1 MTSKINFETNPKI
14 YKHWELNIQENRAFL
29 IMKVDEDAGFFEG
42 YKLKLNSYDIGV
54 DIELA
59 DAVQRLRFEHPQINS
74 IIIKS
79 GNEKAFCAGANIKM
93 LASSDHAH
101 KVNFCKFTNETRN
114 FLENSSKESSQLF
127 LCLVEGVCAG
137 GGYELALACDHII
150 LLDDGSSSISL
161 PEVPLLAVLPGTG
174 GLTRL
179 TDKRKIRRDL
189 ADVFCTMEEGVKA
202 KKAKEWRL
210 VDTITKKSSLN
221 DELNVL
227 IQEKSSFKPQ
237 TGDLIGIKLNNLQKN
252 VVSNEEIIYSTISV
266 QIDREKKSA
275 TITIKASLDAAPENL
290 SDILSQGDD
299 FWLLKC
305 ARELDDAIL
314 NLRFNELEI
323 GIIVFKTSGKISNV
337 LSYDKLFET
346 YKNQWFIKEISY
358 FWTRIFKRIDLTSRT
373 LITLIEPRSCY
384 AGFLSELIFA
394 ADRSY
399 MAEGEFEEYD
409 NKEATIILSNSNF
422 GSFLMS
428 NDMSRIDTRFIGS
441 PEQILLAKQNLDKQ
455 ILAEEANNLGLI
467 TFMFDDID
475 WDDEIRMF
483 LEERSSFSPDSMVG
497 MESNLRFPGKETMET
512 KIFGRLSA
520 WQNWIF
526 QRPSAVGENGALKK
540 YGTGN
545 KGQYTKERT

>member
-1 MTSKINFETNPKI
+1 MKNRINFETNPNT
-14 YKHWELNIQENRAFL
+14 YKHWELLIENNCAFL
-29 IMKVDEDAGFFEG
+29 IMRVNEDAGFFEG

-59 DAVQRLRFEHPQINS
+59 DAVQRIRFEHPNVNS
-74 IIIKS
+74 VIIKS
-79 GNEKAFCAGANIKM
+79 GNDKAFCAGANIKM

-114 FLENSSKESSQLF
+114 FLESSFKESSQF
-127 LCLVEGVCAG
+127 FICLVEGVCAG
-137 GGYELALACDHII
+137 GGYELALACNHI
-150 LLDDGSSSISL
+150 LLVDDGSSSISL

-202 KKAKEWRL
+202 KKAKDWRL

-221 DELNVL
+221 DELNLL
-227 IQEKSSFKPQ
+227 IKEKSCNKKKAD
-237 TGDLIGIKLNNLQKN
+237 DLIGIKLNNLQKN
-252 VVSNEEIIYSTISV
+252 AVSNEEIIYSTLSI

-275 TITIKASLDAAPENL
+275 TITINAPLDTAPENL
-290 SDILSQGDD
+290 SDIVSQGDD
-299 FWLLKC
+299 FWPLKC

-323 GIIVFKTSGKISNV
+323 GIIVFKTSGEISNV

-346 YKNQWFIKEISY
+346 FKNQWFINEISY
-358 FWTRIFKRIDLTSRT
+358 FWARIFKRIDLTSRT
-373 LITLIEPRSCY
+373 LITLIEPGSCY

-455 ILAEEANNLGLI
+455 ILAEEANDLGLI

-475 WDDEIRMF
+475 WEDEIRIF

>member
-1 MTSKINFETNPKI
+1 MKPKINFETNPNI
-14 YKHWELNIQENRAFL
+14 YKHWELLIEDNCAFL
-29 IMKVDEDAGFFEG
+29 IMKVNEDAGFFEG

-59 DAVQRLRFEHPQINS
+59 DAVQRIRFEHPNVNS
-74 IIIKS
+74 VIIKS
-79 GNEKAFCAGANIKM
+79 GNDKAFCAGANIKM

-114 FLENSSKESSQLF
+114 FLENSFKESSQF
-127 LCLVEGVCAG
+127 FICLVEGVCAG

-150 LLDDGSSSISL
+150 LVDDGSSSISL

-202 KKAKEWRL
+202 KKAKDWRL
-210 VDTITKKSSLN
+210 VDTITKKTSLN
-221 DELNVL
+221 DKLNLL
-227 IQEKSSFKPQ
+227 IKEKSSNKKQ
-237 TGDLIGIKLNNLQKN
+237 ADNLVGIKLKNIKKNNVNNEN
-252 VVSNEEIIYSTISV
+252 VIYSTLSV
-266 QIDREKKSA
+266 VIDREKKSA
-275 TITIKASLDAAPENL
+275 TISINAPLE
-290 SDILSQGDD
+290 SAPKDINDIVSEGDQ
-299 FWLLKC
+299 FWLLRC

-323 GIIVFKTSGKISNV
+323 GIIIFKTYGEISNI
-337 LSYDKLFET
+337 LSYDKIFELH
-346 YKNQWFIKEISY
+346 KNHWFIREISF

-373 LITLIEPRSCY
+373 LISLIEPNSCY

-409 NKEATIILSNSNF
+409 DKEASIILSNSNF
-422 GSFLMS
+422 GNFLMS
-428 NDMSRIDTRFIGS
+428 NDMSRLDTRFIGS
-441 PEQILLAKQNLDKQ
+441 PKQILLAKQNLEKQ
-455 ILAEEANNLGLI
+455 ILAQEAYDLGLI
-467 TFMFDDID
+467 TFKFDDID
-475 WDDEIRMF
+475 WDDEIRVF

-497 MESNLRFPGKETMET
+497 LESNLRFPGKETMET

-526 QRPSAVGENGALKK
+526 QRPSAVGEDGALKK

>member
-1 MTSKINFETNPKI
+1 MKPKINFETYPEI
-14 YKHWELNIQENRAFL
+14 YNHWELKFEKNTAFL
-29 IMKVDEDAGFFEG
+29 IMKVDEDKGFFEG

-54 DIELA
+54 DIELS
-59 DAVQRLRFEHPQINS
+59 DAVQRLRFEHPQISS

-79 GNEKAFCAGANIKM
+79 GNEKAFCAGANIRM

-114 FLENSSKESSQLF
+114 FLENSSKEASQF
-127 LCLVEGVCAG
+127 FICLVEGVCAG

-210 VDTITKKSSLN
+210 VDTITKKTSLN
-221 DELNVL
+221 DELNSL
-227 IQEKSSFKPQ
+227 IKNKSCNKNQ
-237 TGDLIGIKLNNLQKN
+237 NENLVGVQLNNLQKTT
-252 VVSNEEIIYSTISV
+252 VSNEEITYSTLSV

-275 TITIKASLDAAPENL
+275 TITINAPLEDAPENL
-290 SDILSQGDD
+290 SEILSQGDD

-305 ARELDDAIL
+305 ARELDDTIL

-323 GIIVFKTSGKISNV
+323 GIIVFKTSGEISKV

-346 YKNQWFIKEISY
+346 YKNFWLMNEISY
-358 FWTRIFKRIDLTSRT
+358 FWTRVFKRIDLTSRT
-373 LITLIEPRSCY
+373 LITLIEPNSCY

-409 NKEATIILSNSNF
+409 NKKATIILSKSNF
-422 GSFLMS
+422 GNFLMS
-428 NDMSRIDTRFIGS
+428 NNMSRLDTRFIGL
-441 PEQILLAKQNLDKQ
+441 PEQILLVKQNLEKQ
-455 ILAEEANNLGLI
+455 ILAEEANDLGLI

-475 WDDEIRMF
+475 WEDEIRIF

>member
-1 MTSKINFETNPKI
+1 MKPKINFETYPEI
-14 YKHWELNIQENRAFL
+14 YNHWELKFEKNTAFL
-29 IMKVDEDAGFFEG
+29 IMKVDEDKGFFEG

-54 DIELA
+54 DIELS
-59 DAVQRLRFEHPQINS
+59 DAVQRLRFEHPQISS

-114 FLENSSKESSQLF
+114 FLENSSKEASQF
-127 LCLVEGVCAG
+127 FICLVEGVCAG

-210 VDTITKKSSLN
+210 VDTITKKTSLN
-221 DELNVL
+221 DELNSL
-227 IQEKSSFKPQ
+227 IKNKSCNKNQ
-237 TGDLIGIKLNNLQKN
+237 NENLVGVQLNNLQKTT
-252 VVSNEEIIYSTISV
+252 VSNEEITYSTLSV

-275 TITIKASLDAAPENL
+275 TITINAPLEDAPENL
-290 SDILSQGDD
+290 SEILSQGDD

-305 ARELDDAIL
+305 ARELDDTIL

-323 GIIVFKTSGKISNV
+323 GIIVFKTSGEISKV

-346 YKNQWFIKEISY
+346 YKNFWLMNEISY
-358 FWTRIFKRIDLTSRT
+358 FWTRVFKRIDLTSRT
-373 LITLIEPRSCY
+373 LITLIEPNSCY

-399 MAEGEFEEYD
+399 MAEGEFEEYN
-409 NKEATIILSNSNF
+409 NKEATIILSKSNF
-422 GSFLMS
+422 GNFLMS
-428 NDMSRIDTRFIGS
+428 NDMSRLDTRFIGL
-441 PEQILLAKQNLDKQ
+441 PEQILLVKQNLEKQ
-455 ILAEEANNLGLI
+455 ILAEEANDLGLI

-475 WDDEIRMF
+475 WEDEIRIF

>member
-275 TITIKASLDAAPENL
+275 TIIIKAPLEAAPEIL

-346 YKNQWFIKEISY
+346 YKNQWFINEISY

-399 MAEGEFEEYD
+399 MAEGEFEEYN

-422 GSFLMS
+422 GNFLMS

-455 ILAEEANNLGLI
+455 ILAEEANDLGLI

-475 WDDEIRMF
+475 WEDEIRIF

>member
-1 MTSKINFETNPKI
+1 MKPKINFETYPEI
-14 YKHWELNIQENRAFL
+14 YNHWELKFEKNTAFL
-29 IMKVDEDAGFFEG
+29 IMKVDEDKGFFEG

-54 DIELA
+54 DIELS
-59 DAVQRLRFEHPQINS
+59 DAVQRLRFEHPQISS

-114 FLENSSKESSQLF
+114 FLENSSKEASQF
-127 LCLVEGVCAG
+127 FICLVEGVCAG

-210 VDTITKKSSLN
+210 VDTITKKTSLN
-221 DELNVL
+221 DELNSL
-227 IQEKSSFKPQ
+227 IKNKSCNKNQ
-237 TGDLIGIKLNNLQKN
+237 NENLVGVQLNNLQKTT
-252 VVSNEEIIYSTISV
+252 VSNEEITYSTLSV

-275 TITIKASLDAAPENL
+275 TITINAPLEDAPENL
-290 SDILSQGDD
+290 SEILSQGDD

-305 ARELDDAIL
+305 ARELDDTIL

-323 GIIVFKTSGKISNV
+323 GIIVFKTSGEISKV

-346 YKNQWFIKEISY
+346 CKNFWLMNEISY
-358 FWTRIFKRIDLTSRT
+358 FWTRVFKRIDLTSRT
-373 LITLIEPRSCY
+373 LITLIEPNSCY

-409 NKEATIILSNSNF
+409 NKKATIILSKSNF
-422 GSFLMS
+422 GNFLMS
-428 NDMSRIDTRFIGS
+428 NNMSRLDTRFIGL
-441 PEQILLAKQNLDKQ
+441 PEQILLVKQNLEKQ
-455 ILAEEANNLGLI
+455 ILAEEANDLGLI

-475 WDDEIRMF
+475 WEDEIRIF

>member
-1 MTSKINFETNPKI
+1 MKQNIDFETNPTL
-14 YKHWELNIQENRAFL
+14 YKHWELKVENNIAYL
-29 IMKVDEDAGFFEG
+29 IMKVDENEGFFDG

-59 DAVQRLRFEHPQINS
+59 DAVQRLRFEYPNVAS
-74 IIIKS
+74 VIIKS

-93 LASSDHAH
+93 LALSNHAH

-114 FLENSSKESSQLF
+114 FLEKSQIESNQF
-127 LCLVEGVCAG
+127 YICLIEGVCAG

-150 LLDDGSSSISL
+150 LTDDGSSSISL

-189 ADVFCTMEEGVKA
+189 ADVFCTMEEGVRA

-221 DELNVL
+221 EELDKL
-227 IQEKSSFKPQ
+227 I
-237 TGDLIGIKLNNLQKN
+237 
-252 VVSNEEIIYSTISV
+252 
-266 QIDREKKSA
+266 EKKSIKKNHNYTLNGVKLNKIKKNIINNNIIKYSSISIEIDRIKKIA
-275 TITIKASLDAAPENL
+275 TISILGPKSSAPNE
-290 SDILSQGDD
+290 ILEIYSQGDQ

-314 NLRFNELEI
+314 YLRFNELEI
-323 GIIVFKTSGKISNV
+323 GIILFKTIGEISNV
-337 LSYDKLFET
+337 LSYDELFDT
-346 YKNQWFIKEISY
+346 HKNNWLIKEISFY
-358 FWTRIFKRIDLTSRT
+358 WTRIFKRIDLTSRT
-373 LITLIEPRSCY
+373 LTTLIEPGSCY
-384 AGFLSELIFA
+384 AGFLAELIFC

-399 MAEGEFEEYD
+399 MAKGEFEDYND
-409 NKEATIILSNSNF
+409 QEAVIILSNTNF
-422 GSFLMS
+422 GNFLMS
-428 NDMSRIDTRFIGS
+428 NDMTRLNTRFIGL
-441 PEQILLAKQNLDKQ
+441 PENLVLTEQNLNKTLLAK
-455 ILAEEANNLGLI
+455 EAFELGLI
-467 TFMFDDID
+467 TFILDDID
-475 WDDEIRMF
+475 WDDEIRLF

-497 MESNLRFPGKETMET
+497 LEANLRFPGQETMET

>member
-1 MTSKINFETNPKI
+1 MKSQINFETNPEI

-74 IIIKS
+74 IVIKS
-79 GNEKAFCAGANIKM
+79 GNDKAFCAGANIKM

-127 LCLVEGVCAG
+127 ICLIEGVCAG

-150 LLDDGSSSISL
+150 LLDDGSSSVSL

-221 DELNVL
+221 DELNGL
-227 IQEKSSFKPQ
+227 IKEKSCFKTQ
-237 TGDLIGIKLNNLQKN
+237 YGDLVGIKLNNLQKN
-252 VVSNEEIIYSTISV
+252 SVSSDEIIYSTLTV
-266 QIDREKKSA
+266 LIDREKKSA
-275 TITIKASLDAAPENL
+275 SVTIKAPLDTAPENL
-290 SDILSQGDD
+290 SDILSEGSD

-346 YKNQWFIKEISY
+346 YKNQWFINEISN
-358 FWTRIFKRIDLTSRT
+358 FWTRIFKRVDLTSRT
-373 LITLIEPRSCY
+373 LITLIEPGSCY

-409 NKEATIILSNSNF
+409 NKEAAIILSNSNF

-428 NDMSRIDTRFIGS
+428 NEMSRIDTRFIGS
-441 PEQILLAKQNLDKQ
+441 PEQILLVKQNLEKQ
-455 ILAEEANNLGLI
+455 ILAEEANELGLI
-467 TFMFDDID
+467 TFIFDDID
-475 WDDEIRMF
+475 WDDEIRIF
-483 LEERSSFSPDSMVG
+483 LEERSSFSPDSMIG

-526 QRPSAVGENGALKK
+526 QRPSAVGENGALKN

-545 KGQYTKERT
+545 KGQYTKKRT

>member
-1 MTSKINFETNPKI
+1 MRPNINFDTNPSI
-14 YKHWELNIQENRAFL
+14 YKHWQLIVENTKAFL
-29 IMKVDEDAGFFEG
+29 IMKVDEDAGFFDG

-59 DAVQRLRFEHPQINS
+59 DAVQRLRFEYPNVNS
-74 IIIKS
+74 VIIKS

-114 FLENSSKESSQLF
+114 FLENSSKESNQLF
-127 LCLVEGVCAG
+127 ICLVEGVCAG

-150 LLDDGSSSISL
+150 LMDDGSSSISL

-202 KKAKEWRL
+202 KKAFEWRL
-210 VDTITKKSSLN
+210 VDTILKKTTLN
-221 DELNVL
+221 DDLQAL
-227 IQEKSSFKPQ
+227 IEEKSIKKPNMDNL
-237 TGDLIGIKLNNLQKN
+237 TGIKLNNIKKN
-252 VVSNEEIIYSTISV
+252 IINENEIKYSTISV
-266 QIDREKKSA
+266 NIDRDKKSV
-275 TITIKASLDAAPENL
+275 TITIQAPVDKAPINIE
-290 SDILSQGDD
+290 DILSQGDD
-299 FWLLKC
+299 VWLLRC

-314 NLRFNELEI
+314 YLRFNELEI
-323 GIIVFKTSGKISNV
+323 GIIFFKTRGEIGKV

-346 YKNQWFIKEISY
+346 FENHWFIKEISY
-358 FWTRIFKRIDLTSRT
+358 YWSRVFKRIDLTSRT
-373 LITLIEPRSCY
+373 LTTLIEAGSCY
-384 AGFLSELIFA
+384 AGFLCELIFS

-399 MAEGEFEEYD
+399 MAEGKFEELN
-409 NKEATIILSNSNF
+409 NKEASIVLSNSNF
-422 GSFLMS
+422 GRFLMS
-428 NDMSRIDTRFIGS
+428 NDMSRLNTRFIGLPNQLLLTKQNQS
-441 PEQILLAKQNLDKQ
+441 KYILAK
-455 ILAEEANNLGLI
+455 EAYELGLI
-467 TFMFDDID
+467 TFIFDDID
-475 WDDEIRMF
+475 WDDEIRLF

-497 MESNLRFPGKETMET
+497 MEANLRFPGKETMET
-512 KIFGRLSA
+512 KIFGRLTA

-526 QRPSAVGENGALKK
+526 QRPSAVGEEGALKK

-545 KGQYTKERT
+545 KGMYTKERT

>member
-1 MTSKINFETNPKI
+1 MKPKINFETYPEI
-14 YKHWELNIQENRAFL
+14 YNHWELKFEKNTAFL
-29 IMKVDEDAGFFEG
+29 IMKVDEDKGFFEG

-54 DIELA
+54 DIELS
-59 DAVQRLRFEHPQINS
+59 DAVQRLRFEHPQISS

-114 FLENSSKESSQLF
+114 FLENSSKEASQF
-127 LCLVEGVCAG
+127 FICLVEGVCAG

-210 VDTITKKSSLN
+210 VDTITKKTSLN
-221 DELNVL
+221 DELNSL
-227 IQEKSSFKPQ
+227 IKNKSCNKNQ
-237 TGDLIGIKLNNLQKN
+237 NENLVGVQLNNLQKTT
-252 VVSNEEIIYSTISV
+252 VSNEEITYSTLSV

-275 TITIKASLDAAPENL
+275 TITINAPLEDAPENL
-290 SDILSQGDD
+290 SEILSQGDD

-305 ARELDDAIL
+305 ARELDDTIL

-323 GIIVFKTSGKISNV
+323 GIIVFKTSGEISKV

-346 YKNQWFIKEISY
+346 YKNFWLMNEISY
-358 FWTRIFKRIDLTSRT
+358 FWTRVFKRIDLTSRT
-373 LITLIEPRSCY
+373 LITLIEPNSCY

-409 NKEATIILSNSNF
+409 NKKATIILSKSNF
-422 GSFLMS
+422 GNFLMS
-428 NDMSRIDTRFIGS
+428 NNMSRLDTRFIGL
-441 PEQILLAKQNLDKQ
+441 PEQILLVKQNLEKK
-455 ILAEEANNLGLI
+455 ILAEEANDLGLI

-475 WDDEIRMF
+475 WEDEIRIF

>member
-1 MTSKINFETNPKI
+1 MKSQINFETNPEI

-59 DAVQRLRFEHPQINS
+59 DAVKRLRFEHPQINS
-74 IIIKS
+74 IVIKS
-79 GNEKAFCAGANIKM
+79 GNDKAFCAGANIKM

-127 LCLVEGVCAG
+127 ICLIEGVCAG

-150 LLDDGSSSISL
+150 LLDDGSSSVSL

-221 DELNVL
+221 DELNGL
-227 IQEKSSFKPQ
+227 IKEKSCFKTQ
-237 TGDLIGIKLNNLQKN
+237 NGDLVGIKLNNLQKN
-252 VVSNEEIIYSTISV
+252 SVSSDEIVYSTLTV
-266 QIDREKKSA
+266 LIDREKKFASV
-275 TITIKASLDAAPENL
+275 TINAPLDTAPQNL
-290 SDILSQGDD
+290 SDILSEGSD

-346 YKNQWFIKEISY
+346 YKNQWFINEISY

-373 LITLIEPRSCY
+373 LITLIEPGSCY

-409 NKEATIILSNSNF
+409 NKEAAIILSNSNF

-428 NDMSRIDTRFIGS
+428 NEMSRIDTRFIGS
-441 PEQILLAKQNLDKQ
+441 PEQILLVKQNLEKQ
-455 ILAEEANNLGLI
+455 ILAEEANELGLI
-467 TFMFDDID
+467 TFIFDDID
-475 WDDEIRMF
+475 WDDEIRIF
-483 LEERSSFSPDSMVG
+483 LEERSSFSPDSMIG

-526 QRPSAVGENGALKK
+526 QRPSAVGENGALKN

-545 KGQYTKERT
+545 KGQYTKKRT

>member
-1 MTSKINFETNPKI
+1 MKPKINFETNPNI
-14 YKHWELNIQENRAFL
+14 YKHWELLIEDSCAFL
-29 IMKVDEDAGFFEG
+29 IMKVNEDAGFFEG

-59 DAVQRLRFEHPQINS
+59 DAVQRIRFEHPNVNS
-74 IIIKS
+74 VIIKS
-79 GNEKAFCAGANIKM
+79 GNDKAFCAGANIKM

-114 FLENSSKESSQLF
+114 FLENSFKESSQF
-127 LCLVEGVCAG
+127 FICLVEGVCAG

-150 LLDDGSSSISL
+150 LVDDGSSSISL

-202 KKAKEWRL
+202 KKAKDWRL
-210 VDTITKKSSLN
+210 VDTITKKTSLN
-221 DELNVL
+221 DELNLL
-227 IQEKSSFKPQ
+227 IKEKSSNKKQ
-237 TGDLIGIKLNNLQKN
+237 ADNLVGIKLKNIQKN
-252 VVSNEEIIYSTISV
+252 NVNNENVIYSTLSV
-266 QIDREKKSA
+266 VIDREKKSA
-275 TITIKASLDAAPENL
+275 TISINAPLE
-290 SDILSQGDD
+290 SAPKDINDIVSEGDQ
-299 FWLLKC
+299 FWLLRC

-323 GIIVFKTSGKISNV
+323 GIIIFKTYGEISNI
-337 LSYDKLFET
+337 LSYDKIFELH
-346 YKNQWFIKEISY
+346 KNHWFIKEISF

-373 LITLIEPRSCY
+373 LISLIEPNSCY

-409 NKEATIILSNSNF
+409 DKEASIILSNSNF
-422 GSFLMS
+422 GNFLMS
-428 NDMSRIDTRFIGS
+428 NDMSRLDTRFIGS
-441 PEQILLAKQNLDKQ
+441 PEQILLAKQNLEKH
-455 ILAEEANNLGLI
+455 ILAQEAYDLGLI
-467 TFMFDDID
+467 TFKFDDID
-475 WDDEIRMF
+475 WDDEIRVF

-497 MESNLRFPGKETMET
+497 LESNLRFPGKETMET

>member
-1 MTSKINFETNPKI
+1 MKNKINFETNPNI
-14 YKHWELNIQENRAFL
+14 YKHWELLIENSCAFL
-29 IMKVDEDAGFFEG
+29 IMRVNEDAGFFEG

-59 DAVQRLRFEHPQINS
+59 DAVQRIRFEHPNVNS
-74 IIIKS
+74 VIIKS
-79 GNEKAFCAGANIKM
+79 GNDKAFCAGANIKM

-114 FLENSSKESSQLF
+114 FLESSFKESSQF
-127 LCLVEGVCAG
+127 FICLVEGVCAG
-137 GGYELALACDHII
+137 GGYELALACNHIM
-150 LLDDGSSSISL
+150 LVDDGSSSISL

-202 KKAKEWRL
+202 KKAKDWRL

-221 DELNVL
+221 DELNLL
-227 IQEKSSFKPQ
+227 IKEKSCNKQ
-237 TGDLIGIKLNNLQKN
+237 KADNLIGIKLNNLQKN
-252 VVSNEEIIYSTISV
+252 TVSNEEIIYSTISV
-266 QIDREKKSA
+266 QIEREKKSA
-275 TITIKASLDAAPENL
+275 IITIKAPLEAAPKNL
-290 SDILSQGDD
+290 SDIFSQGND

-323 GIIVFKTSGKISNV
+323 GIIVFKTFGKISNV

-346 YKNQWFIKEISY
+346 YKNQWFINEISY

-422 GSFLMS
+422 GNFLMS

>member
-1 MTSKINFETNPKI
+1 MKNKINFETNPNT
-14 YKHWELNIQENRAFL
+14 YKHWELLIENNCAFL
-29 IMKVDEDAGFFEG
+29 IMRVNEDAGFFEG

-59 DAVQRLRFEHPQINS
+59 DAVQRIRFEHPNVNS
-74 IIIKS
+74 VIIKS
-79 GNEKAFCAGANIKM
+79 GNDKAFCAGANIKM

-114 FLENSSKESSQLF
+114 FLESSFKESSQF
-127 LCLVEGVCAG
+127 FICLVEGVCAG
-137 GGYELALACDHII
+137 GGYELALACNHI
-150 LLDDGSSSISL
+150 LLVDDGSSSISL

-202 KKAKEWRL
+202 KKAKDWRL

-221 DELNVL
+221 DELNLL
-227 IQEKSSFKPQ
+227 IKEKSCNKKKAD
-237 TGDLIGIKLNNLQKN
+237 DLIGIKLNNLQKN
-252 VVSNEEIIYSTISV
+252 YVSNEEIIYSTLSI

-275 TITIKASLDAAPENL
+275 TITINAPLVTAPENL
-290 SDILSQGDD
+290 SDIVSQGDD
-299 FWLLKC
+299 FWPLKC

-323 GIIVFKTSGKISNV
+323 GIIVFKTSGEISNV

-346 YKNQWFIKEISY
+346 FKNQWFINEISY
-358 FWTRIFKRIDLTSRT
+358 FWARIFKRIDLTSRT
-373 LITLIEPRSCY
+373 LITLIEPGSCY

-455 ILAEEANNLGLI
+455 ILAEEANDLGLI

-475 WDDEIRMF
+475 WEDEIRIF

>member
-1 MTSKINFETNPKI
+1 MKPKINFETYPEI
-14 YKHWELNIQENRAFL
+14 YNHWELKFEKNTAFL
-29 IMKVDEDAGFFEG
+29 IMKVDEDKGFFEG

-54 DIELA
+54 DIELS
-59 DAVQRLRFEHPQINS
+59 DAVQRLRFEHPQISS

-114 FLENSSKESSQLF
+114 FLENSSKEASQF
-127 LCLVEGVCAG
+127 FICLVEGVCAG

-210 VDTITKKSSLN
+210 VDTITKKTSLN
-221 DELNVL
+221 DELNSL
-227 IQEKSSFKPQ
+227 IKNKSCNKNQ
-237 TGDLIGIKLNNLQKN
+237 NENLVGVQLNNLQKTT
-252 VVSNEEIIYSTISV
+252 VSNEEITYSTLSV

-275 TITIKASLDAAPENL
+275 TITINAPLEDAPENL
-290 SDILSQGDD
+290 SEILSQGDD

-305 ARELDDAIL
+305 ARELDDTIL

-323 GIIVFKTSGKISNV
+323 GIIVFKTSGEISKV
-337 LSYDKLFET
+337 LSYDKLFDT
-346 YKNQWFIKEISY
+346 YKNFWLMNEISY
-358 FWTRIFKRIDLTSRT
+358 FWTRVFKRIDLTSRT
-373 LITLIEPRSCY
+373 LITLIEPNSCY

-409 NKEATIILSNSNF
+409 NKKATIILSKSNF
-422 GSFLMS
+422 GNFLMS
-428 NDMSRIDTRFIGS
+428 NNMSRLDTRFIGL
-441 PEQILLAKQNLDKQ
+441 PEQILLVKQNLEKQ
-455 ILAEEANNLGLI
+455 ILAEEANDLGLI

-475 WDDEIRMF
+475 WEDEIRIF

>member
-1 MTSKINFETNPKI
+1 MKPKINFETNPNV
-14 YKHWELNIQENRAFL
+14 YKHWELLIEGSCAFL
-29 IMKVDEDAGFFEG
+29 IMKVNEDAGFFEG

-59 DAVQRLRFEHPQINS
+59 DAVQRIRFEHPNVNS
-74 IIIKS
+74 VIIKS
-79 GNEKAFCAGANIKM
+79 GNDKAFCAGANIKM

-114 FLENSSKESSQLF
+114 FLENSFKESSQF
-127 LCLVEGVCAG
+127 FICLVEGVCAG

-150 LLDDGSSSISL
+150 LVDDGSSSISL

-202 KKAKEWRL
+202 KKAKDWRL
-210 VDTITKKSSLN
+210 VDTITKKTSLN
-221 DELNVL
+221 DELNLL
-227 IQEKSSFKPQ
+227 IKEKSSNKKQ
-237 TGDLIGIKLNNLQKN
+237 ADNLVGIKLKNIQKN
-252 VVSNEEIIYSTISV
+252 NVNNENVIYSTLSV
-266 QIDREKKSA
+266 IIDREKKSA
-275 TITIKASLDAAPENL
+275 TISINAPLE
-290 SDILSQGDD
+290 SAPKDINDIVSEGDQ
-299 FWLLKC
+299 FWLLRC

-323 GIIVFKTSGKISNV
+323 GIIIFKTYGEISNI
-337 LSYDKLFET
+337 LSYDKIFEL
-346 YKNQWFIKEISY
+346 YKNHWFIREISF

-373 LITLIEPRSCY
+373 LISLIEPNSCY

-409 NKEATIILSNSNF
+409 DKQASIILSNSNF
-422 GSFLMS
+422 GNFLMS
-428 NDMSRIDTRFIGS
+428 NDMPRLDTRFIGL
-441 PEQILLAKQNLDKQ
+441 PEQILLVKQNLEKQ
-455 ILAEEANNLGLI
+455 ILAEEANDLGLI

-475 WDDEIRMF
+475 WEDEIRIF

>member
-1 MTSKINFETNPKI
+1 MKNKINFETNPNT
-14 YKHWELNIQENRAFL
+14 YKHWELLIENNCAFL
-29 IMKVDEDAGFFEG
+29 IMRVNEDAGFFEG

-59 DAVQRLRFEHPQINS
+59 DAVQRIRFEHPNVNS
-74 IIIKS
+74 VIIKS
-79 GNEKAFCAGANIKM
+79 GNDKAFCAGANIKM

-114 FLENSSKESSQLF
+114 FLESSFKESSQF
-127 LCLVEGVCAG
+127 FICLVEGVCAG
-137 GGYELALACDHII
+137 GGYELALACNHI
-150 LLDDGSSSISL
+150 LLVDDGSSSISL

-202 KKAKEWRL
+202 KKAKDWRL

-221 DELNVL
+221 DELNLL
-227 IQEKSSFKPQ
+227 IKEKSCNKKKAD
-237 TGDLIGIKLNNLQKN
+237 DLIGIKLNNLQKN
-252 VVSNEEIIYSTISV
+252 YVSNEEIIYSTLSI

-275 TITIKASLDAAPENL
+275 TITINAPLDTAPENL
-290 SDILSQGDD
+290 SDIVSQGDD
-299 FWLLKC
+299 FWPLKC

-323 GIIVFKTSGKISNV
+323 GIIVFKTSGEISNV

-346 YKNQWFIKEISY
+346 YKNQWFINEISY

-373 LITLIEPRSCY
+373 LITLIEPGSCY

-409 NKEATIILSNSNF
+409 NKEATIILSSSNF

-455 ILAEEANNLGLI
+455 ILAEEANDLGLI

-475 WDDEIRMF
+475 WEDEIRIF

>member
-1 MTSKINFETNPKI
+1 MKPKINFETNPNI
-14 YKHWELNIQENRAFL
+14 YKHWELLIEDSCAFL
-29 IMKVDEDAGFFEG
+29 IMKVNEDAGFFEG

-59 DAVQRLRFEHPQINS
+59 DAVQRIRFEHPNVNS
-74 IIIKS
+74 VIIKS
-79 GNEKAFCAGANIKM
+79 GNDKAFCAGANIKM

-114 FLENSSKESSQLF
+114 FLENSFKESSQF
-127 LCLVEGVCAG
+127 FICLVEGVCAG
-137 GGYELALACDHII
+137 GGYELALACNHI
-150 LLDDGSSSISL
+150 LLVDDGSSSISL

-202 KKAKEWRL
+202 KKAKDWRL

-221 DELNVL
+221 DELNLL
-227 IQEKSSFKPQ
+227 IKEKSCNKKKAD
-237 TGDLIGIKLNNLQKN
+237 DLIGIKLNNLQKKA
-252 VVSNEEIIYSTISV
+252 VSNEKIIYSTLSV

-275 TITIKASLDAAPENL
+275 TITINAPLVTAPENL
-290 SDILSQGDD
+290 SDIVSQGDD
-299 FWLLKC
+299 FWPLKC

-323 GIIVFKTSGKISNV
+323 GIIVFKTSGEISNV

-346 YKNQWFIKEISY
+346 YKNQWFINEISY

-373 LITLIEPRSCY
+373 LITLIEPGSCY

-428 NDMSRIDTRFIGS
+428 NDMSRIDTRFLGS

-455 ILAEEANNLGLI
+455 ILAEEANDLGLI

-475 WDDEIRMF
+475 WEDEIRIF

>member
-1 MTSKINFETNPKI
+1 MKPKINFETYPEI
-14 YKHWELNIQENRAFL
+14 YNHWELKFEKNTAFL
-29 IMKVDEDAGFFEG
+29 IMKVDEDKGFFEG

-54 DIELA
+54 DIELS
-59 DAVQRLRFEHPQINS
+59 DAVQRLRFEHPQISS

-114 FLENSSKESSQLF
+114 FLENSSKEASQF
-127 LCLVEGVCAG
+127 FICLVEGVCAG

-210 VDTITKKSSLN
+210 VDTITKKTSLN
-221 DELNVL
+221 DELNSL
-227 IQEKSSFKPQ
+227 IKNKSCNKNQ
-237 TGDLIGIKLNNLQKN
+237 NENLVGVQLNNLQKTT
-252 VVSNEEIIYSTISV
+252 VSNEEITYSTLSV

-275 TITIKASLDAAPENL
+275 IITINAPLEDAPENL
-290 SDILSQGDD
+290 SEILSQGDD

-305 ARELDDAIL
+305 ARELDDTIL

-323 GIIVFKTSGKISNV
+323 GIIVFKTSGEISKV

-346 YKNQWFIKEISY
+346 YKNFWLMNEISY
-358 FWTRIFKRIDLTSRT
+358 FWTRVFKRIDLTSRT
-373 LITLIEPRSCY
+373 LITLIEPNSCY

-409 NKEATIILSNSNF
+409 NKKATIILSKSNF
-422 GSFLMS
+422 GNFLMS
-428 NDMSRIDTRFIGS
+428 NNMSRLDTRFIGL
-441 PEQILLAKQNLDKQ
+441 PEQILLVKQNLEKQ
-455 ILAEEANNLGLI
+455 ILAEEANDLGLI

-475 WDDEIRMF
+475 WEDEIRIF

>member
-1 MTSKINFETNPKI
+1 MKPKINFETYPEI
-14 YKHWELNIQENRAFL
+14 YNHWELKFEKNTAFL
-29 IMKVDEDAGFFEG
+29 IMKVDEDKGFFEG

-54 DIELA
+54 DIELS
-59 DAVQRLRFEHPQINS
+59 DAVQRLRFEHPQISS

-114 FLENSSKESSQLF
+114 FLENSSKEASQF
-127 LCLVEGVCAG
+127 FICLVEGVCAG

-210 VDTITKKSSLN
+210 VDTITKKTSLN
-221 DELNVL
+221 DELNSL
-227 IQEKSSFKPQ
+227 IKNKSCNKNQ
-237 TGDLIGIKLNNLQKN
+237 NENLVGVQLNNLQKTT
-252 VVSNEEIIYSTISV
+252 VSNEEITYSTLSV

-275 TITIKASLDAAPENL
+275 TITINAPLEDAPENL
-290 SDILSQGDD
+290 SEILSQGDD

-305 ARELDDAIL
+305 ARELDDTIL

-323 GIIVFKTSGKISNV
+323 GIIVFKTSGEISKV

-346 YKNQWFIKEISY
+346 YKNFWLMNEISY
-358 FWTRIFKRIDLTSRT
+358 FWTRVFKRIDLTSRT
-373 LITLIEPRSCY
+373 LITLIEPNSCY

-409 NKEATIILSNSNF
+409 NKKATIILSKSNF
-422 GSFLMS
+422 GNFLMS
-428 NDMSRIDTRFIGS
+428 NNMSRLDTRFIGL
-441 PEQILLAKQNLDKQ
+441 PEQILLVKQNLEKQ
-455 ILAEEANNLGLI
+455 ILAEEANDLGLI

-475 WDDEIRMF
+475 WEDEIRIF

>member
-1 MTSKINFETNPKI
+1 MKPKINFETYPEI
-14 YKHWELNIQENRAFL
+14 YNHWELKFEKNTAFL
-29 IMKVDEDAGFFEG
+29 IMKVDEDKGFFEG

-54 DIELA
+54 DIELS
-59 DAVQRLRFEHPQINS
+59 DAVQRLRFEHPQISS

-114 FLENSSKESSQLF
+114 FLENSSKEASQF
-127 LCLVEGVCAG
+127 FICLVEGVCAG

-210 VDTITKKSSLN
+210 VDTITKKTSLN
-221 DELNVL
+221 DELNSL
-227 IQEKSSFKPQ
+227 IKNKSCNKNQ
-237 TGDLIGIKLNNLQKN
+237 NENLVGVQLNNLQKTT
-252 VVSNEEIIYSTISV
+252 VSNEEITYSTLSV

-275 TITIKASLDAAPENL
+275 TITINAPLEDAPENL
-290 SDILSQGDD
+290 SEILSQGDD

-305 ARELDDAIL
+305 ARELDDTIL

-323 GIIVFKTSGKISNV
+323 GIIVFKTSGEISKV

-346 YKNQWFIKEISY
+346 YKNFWLMNEISY
-358 FWTRIFKRIDLTSRT
+358 FWTRVFKRIDLTSRT
-373 LITLIEPRSCY
+373 LITLIEPNSCY

-409 NKEATIILSNSNF
+409 NKKATIILSKSNF
-422 GSFLMS
+422 GNFLMS
-428 NDMSRIDTRFIGS
+428 NNMSRLDTRFIGL
-441 PEQILLAKQNLDKQ
+441 PEQILLAKQNLEKQ
-455 ILAEEANNLGLI
+455 ILAKEANDLGLI

-475 WDDEIRMF
+475 WEDEIRIF

>member
-1 MTSKINFETNPKI
+1 MKPKINFETYPEI
-14 YKHWELNIQENRAFL
+14 YNHWELKFEKNTAFL
-29 IMKVDEDAGFFEG
+29 IMKVDEDKGFFEG

-54 DIELA
+54 DIELS
-59 DAVQRLRFEHPQINS
+59 DAVQRLRFEHPQISS

-114 FLENSSKESSQLF
+114 FLENSSKEASQF
-127 LCLVEGVCAG
+127 FICLVEGVCAG

-210 VDTITKKSSLN
+210 VDTITKKTSLN
-221 DELNVL
+221 DELNSL
-227 IQEKSSFKPQ
+227 IKNKSCNKNQ
-237 TGDLIGIKLNNLQKN
+237 NENLVGVQLNNLQKTT
-252 VVSNEEIIYSTISV
+252 VSNEEITYSTLSV

-275 TITIKASLDAAPENL
+275 TITINAPLEDAPENL
-290 SDILSQGDD
+290 SEILSQGDD

-305 ARELDDAIL
+305 ARELDDTIL

-323 GIIVFKTSGKISNV
+323 GIIVFKTSGEISKV

-346 YKNQWFIKEISY
+346 YKNFWLMNEISY
-358 FWTRIFKRIDLTSRT
+358 FWTRVFKRIDLTSRT
-373 LITLIEPRSCY
+373 LITLIEPKSCY

-409 NKEATIILSNSNF
+409 NKKATIILSKSNF
-422 GSFLMS
+422 GNFLMS
-428 NDMSRIDTRFIGS
+428 NNMSRLDTRFIGL
-441 PEQILLAKQNLDKQ
+441 PEQILLVKQNLEKQ
-455 ILAEEANNLGLI
+455 ILAEEANDLGLI

-475 WDDEIRMF
+475 WEDEIRIF

>member
-1 MTSKINFETNPKI
+1 MKNRINFETNPNT
-14 YKHWELNIQENRAFL
+14 YKHWELLIENNCAFL
-29 IMKVDEDAGFFEG
+29 IMRVNEDAGFFEG

-59 DAVQRLRFEHPQINS
+59 DAVQRIRFEHPNVNS
-74 IIIKS
+74 VIIKS
-79 GNEKAFCAGANIKM
+79 GNDKAFCAGANIKM

-114 FLENSSKESSQLF
+114 FLESSFKESSQF
-127 LCLVEGVCAG
+127 FICLVEGVCAG
-137 GGYELALACDHII
+137 GGYELALACNHI
-150 LLDDGSSSISL
+150 LLVDDGSSSISL

-202 KKAKEWRL
+202 KKAKDWRL

-221 DELNVL
+221 DELNLL
-227 IQEKSSFKPQ
+227 IKEKSCNKKKAD
-237 TGDLIGIKLNNLQKN
+237 DLIGIKLNNLQKN
-252 VVSNEEIIYSTISV
+252 AVSNEEIIYSTLSI

-275 TITIKASLDAAPENL
+275 TITINAPLVTAPENL
-290 SDILSQGDD
+290 SDIVSQGDD
-299 FWLLKC
+299 FWPLKC

-323 GIIVFKTSGKISNV
+323 GIIVFKTSGEISNV

-346 YKNQWFIKEISY
+346 FKNQWFINEISY

-373 LITLIEPRSCY
+373 LITLIEPGSCY

-455 ILAEEANNLGLI
+455 ILAEEANDLGLI

-475 WDDEIRMF
+475 WEDEIRIF

>member
-1 MTSKINFETNPKI
+1 MKPKINFETYPEI
-14 YKHWELNIQENRAFL
+14 YNHWELKFEKNTAFL
-29 IMKVDEDAGFFEG
+29 IMKVDEDKGFFEG

-54 DIELA
+54 DIELS
-59 DAVQRLRFEHPQINS
+59 DAVQRLRFEHPQISS

-114 FLENSSKESSQLF
+114 FLENSSKEASQF
-127 LCLVEGVCAG
+127 FICLVEGVCAG

-210 VDTITKKSSLN
+210 VDTITKKTSLN
-221 DELNVL
+221 DELNSL
-227 IQEKSSFKPQ
+227 IKNKSCNKNQ
-237 TGDLIGIKLNNLQKN
+237 NENLVGVQLNNLQKTT
-252 VVSNEEIIYSTISV
+252 VSNEEITYSTLSV

-275 TITIKASLDAAPENL
+275 TITINAPLEDAPENL
-290 SDILSQGDD
+290 SEILSQGDD

-305 ARELDDAIL
+305 ARELDDTIL

-323 GIIVFKTSGKISNV
+323 GIIVFKTSGEISKV

-346 YKNQWFIKEISY
+346 YKNFWLMNEISY
-358 FWTRIFKRIDLTSRT
+358 FWTRVFKRIDLTSRT
-373 LITLIEPRSCY
+373 LITLIEPNSCY

-409 NKEATIILSNSNF
+409 NKKATIILSKSNF
-422 GSFLMS
+422 GNFLMS
-428 NDMSRIDTRFIGS
+428 NNMSRLDTRFIGL
-441 PEQILLAKQNLDKQ
+441 PEQILLVKQNLEKQ
-455 ILAEEANNLGLI
+455 ILAEEANDLGLI

-475 WDDEIRMF
+475 WEDEIRIF

-497 MESNLRFPGKETMET
+497 MESNLRFPGNETMET

>member
-1 MTSKINFETNPKI
+1 MKPKINFETNPNI
-14 YKHWELNIQENRAFL
+14 YKHWELLIEDSCAFL
-29 IMKVDEDAGFFEG
+29 IMKVNEDAGFFEG

-59 DAVQRLRFEHPQINS
+59 DAVQRLRFEHPTINS
-74 IIIKS
+74 VIIKS

-93 LASSDHAH
+93 LASSDHTH

-114 FLENSSKESSQLF
+114 FLENSHKESSQF
-127 LCLVEGVCAG
+127 FICLVEGVCAG

-210 VDTITKKSSLN
+210 VDSISKKTSLN
-221 DELNVL
+221 DQLDSL
-227 IQEKSSFKPQ
+227 IQEKSKDKPQ
-237 TGDLIGIKLNNLQKN
+237 TENIVGIKLNKLDKKII
-252 VVSNEEIIYSTISV
+252 SNDKIVYSTLSII
-266 QIDREKKSA
+266 IDREKKSA
-275 TITIKASLDAAPENL
+275 SITINAPLNSAPTNINQIISE
-290 SDILSQGDD
+290 GDD
-299 FWLLKC
+299 FWLLRC
-305 ARELDDAIL
+305 ARELDDAVL
-314 NLRFNELEI
+314 HLRFNELEI
-323 GIIVFKTSGKISNV
+323 GIIIFKTFGEISNV
-337 LSYDKLFET
+337 LSYDKLLDLH
-346 YKNQWFIKEISY
+346 KDNWFINEISF
-358 FWTRIFKRIDLTSRT
+358 FWTRVFKRIDLTSRSLT
-373 LITLIEPRSCY
+373 TLIEPNSCF
-384 AGFLSELIFA
+384 GGLLCELIFT

-399 MAEGEFEEYD
+399 MAEDEFEDYD
-409 NKEATIILSNSNF
+409 NKEATIILSKSNF

-428 NDMSRIDTRFIGS
+428 NDMSRLETRFIGLND
-441 PEQILLAKQNLDKQ
+441 QLLLAKQNLGKS
-455 ILAEEANNLGLI
+455 ILAKEAHDLGLV
-467 TFMFDDID
+467 TFVFDDID
-475 WDDEIRMF
+475 WDDEIRIF
-483 LEERSSFSPDSMVG
+483 VEERSSFSPDSMVG
-497 MESNLRFPGKETMET
+497 LEANLRFPGKETMET

-526 QRPSAVGENGALKK
+526 QRPSAVGEDGALKK

>member
-1 MTSKINFETNPKI
+1 MKNKINFETNPNT
-14 YKHWELNIQENRAFL
+14 YKHWELLIENNCAFL
-29 IMKVDEDAGFFEG
+29 IMRVNEDAGFFEG

-59 DAVQRLRFEHPQINS
+59 DAVQRIRFEHPNVNS
-74 IIIKS
+74 VIIKS
-79 GNEKAFCAGANIKM
+79 GNDKAFCAGANIKM

-114 FLENSSKESSQLF
+114 FLESSFKESSQF
-127 LCLVEGVCAG
+127 FICLVEGVCAG
-137 GGYELALACDHII
+137 GGYELALACNHI
-150 LLDDGSSSISL
+150 LLVDDGSSSISL

-202 KKAKEWRL
+202 KKAKDWRL

-221 DELNVL
+221 DELNLL
-227 IQEKSSFKPQ
+227 IKEKSCNKKKAD
-237 TGDLIGIKLNNLQKN
+237 DLIGIKLNNLQKN
-252 VVSNEEIIYSTISV
+252 AVSNEEIIYSTLSI

-275 TITIKASLDAAPENL
+275 TITINAPLVTAPENL
-290 SDILSQGDD
+290 SDIVSQGDD
-299 FWLLKC
+299 FWPLKC

-323 GIIVFKTSGKISNV
+323 GIIVFKTSGEISNV

-346 YKNQWFIKEISY
+346 YKNQWFINEISY
-358 FWTRIFKRIDLTSRT
+358 FWARIFKRIDLTSRT

-455 ILAEEANNLGLI
+455 ILAEEANDLGLI

-475 WDDEIRMF
+475 WEDEIRIF

>member
-1 MTSKINFETNPKI
+1 MKPKINFETYPEI
-14 YKHWELNIQENRAFL
+14 YNHWELKFEKNTAFL
-29 IMKVDEDAGFFEG
+29 IMKVAEDKGFFEG

-54 DIELA
+54 DIELS
-59 DAVQRLRFEHPQINS
+59 DAVQRLRFEHPQISS

-114 FLENSSKESSQLF
+114 FLENSSKEASQF
-127 LCLVEGVCAG
+127 FICLVEGVCAG

-210 VDTITKKSSLN
+210 VDTITKKTSLN
-221 DELNVL
+221 DELNSL
-227 IQEKSSFKPQ
+227 IKNKSCNKNQ
-237 TGDLIGIKLNNLQKN
+237 NENLVGVQLNNLQKTT
-252 VVSNEEIIYSTISV
+252 VSNEEITYSTLSV

-275 TITIKASLDAAPENL
+275 TITINAPLEDAPENL
-290 SDILSQGDD
+290 SEILSQGDD

-305 ARELDDAIL
+305 ARELDDTIL

-323 GIIVFKTSGKISNV
+323 GIIVFKTSGEISKV

-346 YKNQWFIKEISY
+346 YKNFWLMNEISY
-358 FWTRIFKRIDLTSRT
+358 FWTRVFKRIDLTSRT
-373 LITLIEPRSCY
+373 LITLIEPNSCY

-409 NKEATIILSNSNF
+409 NKKATIILSKSNF
-422 GSFLMS
+422 GNFLMS
-428 NDMSRIDTRFIGS
+428 NNMSRLDTRFIGL
-441 PEQILLAKQNLDKQ
+441 PEQILLVKQNLEKQ
-455 ILAEEANNLGLI
+455 ILAEEANDLGLI

-475 WDDEIRMF
+475 WEDEIRIF

>member
-1 MTSKINFETNPKI
+1 MNSKINFETTPKI
-14 YKHWELNIQENRAFL
+14 YKHWELLIEKNKAFL
-29 IMKVDEDAGFFEG
+29 IMKVDENAGFFEG

-59 DAVQRLRFEHPQINS
+59 DAVQRLRFEHPKINS
-74 IIIKS
+74 VIIKS

-93 LASSDHAH
+93 LASSDHTH

-114 FLENSSKESSQLF
+114 FLENSYKESSQF
-127 LCLVEGVCAG
+127 FICLVEGVCPG

-150 LLDDGSSSISL
+150 LLDNGSSSISL

-210 VDTITKKSSLN
+210 VDSISKKTSLN
-221 DELNVL
+221 DQLDSL
-227 IQEKSSFKPQ
+227 IQEKSKDKPQ
-237 TGDLIGIKLNNLQKN
+237 TENIVGIKLNKLDKKII
-252 VVSNEEIIYSTISV
+252 SNDKIVYSTLSII
-266 QIDREKKSA
+266 IDREKKSA
-275 TITIKASLDAAPENL
+275 SITINAPLNPAPTNINQIISE
-290 SDILSQGDD
+290 GDD
-299 FWLLKC
+299 FWLLRC
-305 ARELDDAIL
+305 ARELDDAVL
-314 NLRFNELEI
+314 HLRFNELEI
-323 GIIVFKTSGKISNV
+323 GIIIFKTFGEISNV
-337 LSYDKLFET
+337 LSYDKLLDLH
-346 YKNQWFIKEISY
+346 KDNWFINEISF
-358 FWTRIFKRIDLTSRT
+358 FWTRVFKRIDLTSRSLT
-373 LITLIEPRSCY
+373 TLIEPNSCF
-384 AGFLSELIFA
+384 GGLLCELIFT

-399 MAEGEFEEYD
+399 MAEDEFEDYD
-409 NKEATIILSNSNF
+409 NKEATIILSKSNF

-428 NDMSRIDTRFIGS
+428 NDMSRLETRFIGLNDLL
-441 PEQILLAKQNLDKQ
+441 LLAKQNLGKS
-455 ILAEEANNLGLI
+455 ILAKEAHDLGLV
-467 TFMFDDID
+467 TFVFDDID
-475 WDDEIRMF
+475 WDDEIRIF
-483 LEERSSFSPDSMVG
+483 VEERSSFSPDSMVG
-497 MESNLRFPGKETMET
+497 LEANLRFPGKETMET

-526 QRPSAVGENGALKK
+526 QRPSAVGEDGALKK

>member
-1 MTSKINFETNPKI
+1 MKPKINFETNPNI
-14 YKHWELNIQENRAFL
+14 YKHWELLIEDSCAFL
-29 IMKVDEDAGFFEG
+29 IMKVNEDAGFFEG

-59 DAVQRLRFEHPQINS
+59 DAVQRIRFEHPNVNS
-74 IIIKS
+74 VIIKS
-79 GNEKAFCAGANIKM
+79 GNDKAFCAGANIKM

-114 FLENSSKESSQLF
+114 FLENSFKESSQF
-127 LCLVEGVCAG
+127 FICLVEGVCAG

-150 LLDDGSSSISL
+150 LVDDGSSSISL

-202 KKAKEWRL
+202 KKAKDWRL
-210 VDTITKKSSLN
+210 VDTITKKTSLN
-221 DELNVL
+221 DELNLL
-227 IQEKSSFKPQ
+227 IKEKSSNKKQ
-237 TGDLIGIKLNNLQKN
+237 VDNLVGIKLKNIQKN
-252 VVSNEEIIYSTISV
+252 NVNNENVIYSTLSV
-266 QIDREKKSA
+266 VIDREKNSA
-275 TITIKASLDAAPENL
+275 TISINAPLE
-290 SDILSQGDD
+290 SAPKDINDIVSEGDQ
-299 FWLLKC
+299 FWLLRC

-323 GIIVFKTSGKISNV
+323 GIIIFKTYGEISNI
-337 LSYDKLFET
+337 LSYDKIFELH
-346 YKNQWFIKEISY
+346 KNHWFIKEISF

-373 LITLIEPRSCY
+373 LISLIEPNSCY

-409 NKEATIILSNSNF
+409 DKEASIILSNSNF
-422 GSFLMS
+422 GNFLMS
-428 NDMSRIDTRFIGS
+428 NDMSRLDTRFIGS
-441 PEQILLAKQNLDKQ
+441 PEQILLAKQNLEKH
-455 ILAEEANNLGLI
+455 ILAQEAYDIGLI
-467 TFMFDDID
+467 TFKFDDID
-475 WDDEIRMF
+475 WDDEIRVF

-497 MESNLRFPGKETMET
+497 LESNLRFPGKETMET

>member
-1 MTSKINFETNPKI
+1 MKPKINFETYPEI
-14 YKHWELNIQENRAFL
+14 YNHWELKFEKNTAFL
-29 IMKVDEDAGFFEG
+29 IMKVDEDKGFFEG

-54 DIELA
+54 DIELS
-59 DAVQRLRFEHPQINS
+59 DAVQRLRFEHPQISS

-114 FLENSSKESSQLF
+114 FLENSSKEASQF
-127 LCLVEGVCAG
+127 FICLVEGVCAG

-210 VDTITKKSSLN
+210 VDTITKKTSLN
-221 DELNVL
+221 DELNSL
-227 IQEKSSFKPQ
+227 IKNKSCNKNQ
-237 TGDLIGIKLNNLQKN
+237 NENLVGVQLNNLQKTT
-252 VVSNEEIIYSTISV
+252 VSNEEITYSTLSV

-275 TITIKASLDAAPENL
+275 TITINAPLEDAPENL
-290 SDILSQGDD
+290 SEILSQGDD

-305 ARELDDAIL
+305 ARELDDTIL

-323 GIIVFKTSGKISNV
+323 GIIVFKTSGEISKV

-346 YKNQWFIKEISY
+346 YKNFWLMNEISY
-358 FWTRIFKRIDLTSRT
+358 FWTRVFKRIDLTSRT
-373 LITLIEPRSCY
+373 LITLIEPNSCY

-409 NKEATIILSNSNF
+409 NKKATIILSKSNF
-422 GSFLMS
+422 GNFLMS
-428 NDMSRIDTRFIGS
+428 NDMSRLDTRFIGL
-441 PEQILLAKQNLDKQ
+441 PEQILLVKQNLEKQ
-455 ILAEEANNLGLI
+455 ILAEEANDLGLI

-475 WDDEIRMF
+475 WEDEIRIF

>member
-1 MTSKINFETNPKI
+1 MWVYYTSK
-14 YKHWELNIQENRAFL
+14 
-29 IMKVDEDAGFFEG
+29 
-42 YKLKLNSYDIGV
+42 
-54 DIELA
+54 
-59 DAVQRLRFEHPQINS
+59 
-74 IIIKS
+74 
-79 GNEKAFCAGANIKM
+79 
-93 LASSDHAH
+93 
-101 KVNFCKFTNETRN
+101 
-114 FLENSSKESSQLF
+114 
-127 LCLVEGVCAG
+127 
-137 GGYELALACDHII
+137 
-150 LLDDGSSSISL
+150 
-161 PEVPLLAVLPGTG
+161 
-174 GLTRL
+174 
-179 TDKRKIRRDL
+179 
-189 ADVFCTMEEGVKA
+189 
-202 KKAKEWRL
+202 KKA
-210 VDTITKKSSLN
+210 D
-221 DELNVL
+221 
-227 IQEKSSFKPQ
+227 
-237 TGDLIGIKLNNLQKN
+237 DLIGIKLNNLQKKA
-252 VVSNEEIIYSTISV
+252 VSNEKIIYSTLSV

-275 TITIKASLDAAPENL
+275 TITINAPLDTAPENL
-290 SDILSQGDD
+290 SDIVSQGDD
-299 FWLLKC
+299 FWPLKC

-323 GIIVFKTSGKISNV
+323 GIIVFKTSGEISNV

-346 YKNQWFIKEISY
+346 FKNQWFINEISY
-358 FWTRIFKRIDLTSRT
+358 FWARIFKRIDLTSRT
-373 LITLIEPRSCY
+373 LITLIEPGSCY

-455 ILAEEANNLGLI
+455 ILAEEANDLGLI

-475 WDDEIRMF
+475 WEDEIRIF

>member
-1 MTSKINFETNPKI
+1 MKNKINFETNPNT
-14 YKHWELNIQENRAFL
+14 YKHWELLIENNCAFL
-29 IMKVDEDAGFFEG
+29 IMRVNEDAGFFEG

-59 DAVQRLRFEHPQINS
+59 DAVQRIRFEHPNVNS
-74 IIIKS
+74 VIIKS
-79 GNEKAFCAGANIKM
+79 GNDKAFCAGANIKM

-114 FLENSSKESSQLF
+114 FLESSFKESSQF
-127 LCLVEGVCAG
+127 FICLVEGVCAG
-137 GGYELALACDHII
+137 GGYELALACNHIM
-150 LLDDGSSSISL
+150 LVDDGSSSISL

-202 KKAKEWRL
+202 KKAKDWRL

-221 DELNVL
+221 DELNLL
-227 IQEKSSFKPQ
+227 IKEKSCNKQ
-237 TGDLIGIKLNNLQKN
+237 KADNLIGIKLNNLQKN
-252 VVSNEEIIYSTISV
+252 TVSNEEIIYSTISV
-266 QIDREKKSA
+266 QIEREKKSA
-275 TITIKASLDAAPENL
+275 IITIKAPLEAAPKNL
-290 SDILSQGDD
+290 SDILSQGND

-346 YKNQWFIKEISY
+346 YKNQWFINEISY

-422 GSFLMS
+422 GNFLMS

-455 ILAEEANNLGLI
+455 ILAEEANDLGLI

-475 WDDEIRMF
+475 WEDEIRIF

>member
-1 MTSKINFETNPKI
+1 MKNKINFETNPNT
-14 YKHWELNIQENRAFL
+14 YKHWELLIENNCAFL
-29 IMKVDEDAGFFEG
+29 IMRVNEDAGFFEG

-59 DAVQRLRFEHPQINS
+59 DAVQRIRFEHPNVNS
-74 IIIKS
+74 VIIKS
-79 GNEKAFCAGANIKM
+79 GNDKAFCAGANIKM

-114 FLENSSKESSQLF
+114 FLESSFKESSQF
-127 LCLVEGVCAG
+127 FICLVEGVCAG
-137 GGYELALACDHII
+137 GGYELALACNHI
-150 LLDDGSSSISL
+150 LLVDDGSSSISL

-202 KKAKEWRL
+202 KKAKDWRL

-221 DELNVL
+221 DELNLL
-227 IQEKSSFKPQ
+227 IKEKSCNKKKAD
-237 TGDLIGIKLNNLQKN
+237 DLIGIKLNNLQKN
-252 VVSNEEIIYSTISV
+252 AVSNEEIIYSTLSI

-275 TITIKASLDAAPENL
+275 TITINAPLDTAPENL
-290 SDILSQGDD
+290 SDIVSQGDD

-323 GIIVFKTSGKISNV
+323 GIIVFKTSGEISNV

-346 YKNQWFIKEISY
+346 YKNQWFINEISY

-373 LITLIEPRSCY
+373 LITLIEPGSCY

-455 ILAEEANNLGLI
+455 ILAEEANDLGLI

-475 WDDEIRMF
+475 WEDEIRIF